1 MKVPLQRRS
10 WLQPFL
16 ALLRQGVSP
25 EKIALTIALGIV
37 LGVTPVLGSTLLLCT
52 AASVAFGLNL
62 PAIQLVNALVYP
74 LQLLFLIP
82 FYKIGARMFGAD
94 ASTISLDGVLTLIQ
108 SGVPLAIRTLWVVT
122 VHALAAW
129 LILGAAACL
138 ILYVVLVPV
147 IRRLW
152 KRERTEAHS
161 L

>member
-1 MKVPLQRRS
+1 MRVPLQRSS
-10 WLQPFL
+10 WRQPFL
-16 ALLRQGVSP
+16 ELLRQGVSP

-52 AASVAFGLNL
+52 GASVALGLNL

-82 FYKIGARMFGAD
+82 FYKVGARMFGAD

-108 SGVPLAIRTLWVVT
+108 SGVLLAIRTLWVVT
-122 VHALAAW
+122 VHALVAW
-129 LILGAAACL
+129 LILGAAACS

-152 KRERTEAHS
+152 KRERTEAHG